1 MTLELN
7 YGWTIRPGL
16 LLQPDLQYIVHP
28 NGNYRLPNAL
38 AIGVNIVVNL

>member
-16 LLQPDLQYIVHP
+16 LLQPDLQYLVHP
-28 NGNYRLPNAL
+28 NGNTQVHNAV
-38 AIGVNIVVNL
+38 AIGMNIVLNL